1 MMKTIVLDKDL
12 AGTKSYGDGMP
23 MTASFSEAKNYPEFS
38 FTESEPCN
46 LPDEGELTIK
56 YRLVRHAT
64 DTTNED
70 RPKYSYTVCV
80 KKLIS
85 AEGEKD
91 KRPARSLNES
101 DDALDVL
108 AASKLS
114 ESEKDEY

>member
-12 AGTKSYGDGMP
+12 AGTTNYGAGLP
-23 MTASFSEAKNYPEFS
+23 MNTSQKASYPEFS
-38 FTESEPCN
+38 FSEDEPCD
-46 LPDEGELTIK
+46 LPEEGELTIK

-64 DTTNED
+64 DTTDEAHP
-70 RPKYSYTVCV
+70 RYSYTVCV

-91 KRPARSLNES
+91 KRPAKSYDEAG
-101 DDALDVL
+101 DALDLL

-114 ESEKDEY
+114 EKEEY